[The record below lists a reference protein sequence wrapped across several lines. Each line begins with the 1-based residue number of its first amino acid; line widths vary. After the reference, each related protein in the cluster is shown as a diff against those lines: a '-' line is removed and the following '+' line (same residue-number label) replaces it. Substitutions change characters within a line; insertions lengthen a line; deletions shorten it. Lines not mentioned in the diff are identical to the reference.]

1 MAALSDLRVLE
12 LATHVAGPYCGKLF
26 ATFGADVVKIEPP
39 GDGDESRGLGPFPDS
54 GPDRESSGL
63 FLYLNTGKRSV
74 TVDLESA
81 DGRDVFRRLLKTADV
96 VVESF
101 PPGTMERLGL
111 GFESLEELRPG
122 VVLTSITNF
131 GQTGPWKDYQATD
144 VVHYAASGMASVNG
158 MPEREPLKHPGYQS
172 YLQAG
177 AVAFAG
183 SMTAICH
190 RDVAGLGQHVDVS
203 VLEAGATVFAPQ
215 LTAYSYTG
223 QSRGRAGGRVPSSTS
238 ASSGLLRCK
247 DGYIALSPRSDES
260 WHGIWRFLGDA
271 EVADDPR
278 FATQADRRKNITE
291 LEGLLEPYLAEHTL
305 EELFRE
311 MGPLRVLVG
320 MTLDIPA
327 LVSDPHLAEREFF
340 STVRHPVAGDTVMPG
355 APFKMSDTPGDGA
368 GPAPLLGEHTSE
380 LLSEIGLS
388 EEEVTDLQRA
398 GVI

>member
-26 ATFGADVVKIEPP
+26 ATFGADVVKIEPLP
-39 GDGDESRGLGPFPDS
+39 DGDESRGLGPFPDVKADS
-54 GPDRESSGL
+54 EAGGL
-63 FLYLNTGKRSV
+63 FLYLNTGKRSLTLDV
-74 TVDLESA
+74 ESA
-81 DGRDVFRRLLKTADV
+81 DGRDVFRRMLGTADV

-101 PPGTMERLGL
+101 PPGTMEHLGL
-111 GFESLEELRPG
+111 GFATLEKLRPG
-122 VVLTSITNF
+122 VILTSITNF
-131 GQTGPWKDYQATD
+131 GQTGPWKEYQATD
-144 VVHYAASGMASVNG
+144 IVHYAASGMASVNG
-158 MPEREPLKHPGYQS
+158 MPGREPLKHPGHQS
-172 YLQAG
+172 FLQAG

-183 SMTAICH
+183 TMTAICH
-190 RDVAGLGQHVDVS
+190 RDVTGLGQHVDVS

-215 LTAYSYTG
+215 LTAYSYTER
-223 QSRGRAGGRVPSSTS
+223 SRERAGGRVPSSTS

-247 DGYIALSPRSDES
+247 DGYVALSPRNDES
-260 WHGIWRFLGDA
+260 WRGIWRFLGDP

-278 FATQADRRKNITE
+278 FATQGDRRKNITE
-291 LEGLLEPYLAEHTL
+291 MEDLMEPYLAEHTM

-340 STVRHPVAGDTVMPG
+340 STARHPVAGDTVMPG

-368 GPAPLLGEHTSE
+368 APAPLLGEHTNE

-398 GVI
+398 GVV